1 MVGEGAAGGAVAAVA
16 AAAEDSHGN
25 GGDAPAEPGHRHDAV
40 RHDALARLARRV
52 EAPFISEHIAFVRAG
67 GMESGHLPPLPRTRA
82 ALDALVENVHVA

>member
-1 MVGEGAAGGAVAAVA
+1 
-16 AAAEDSHGN
+16 
-25 GGDAPAEPGHRHDAV
+25 V